1 MPPASEIGAIVVHG
15 MGTQPE
21 QFANA
26 FIARMD
32 RRLEMHDVPA
42 GTVRW
47 KPVWWADLVRDREE
61 QLWAAVS
68 RDHTLRFSGLRR
80 FFITHFGDAL
90 AYQRVPVQR
99 SDFYRDIHTRVA
111 DRLRDLRAELAAD
124 APLVVI
130 AHSLGSV
137 IMSNFIWDVQRGNDE
152 RRDLPAATPF
162 ERMETLTALVT
173 LGSSIALFTLRLA
186 EIVAIE
192 FPPPALPP
200 HLRQV
205 AQWLNFYDADDVLAY
220 PLRPL
225 SPTYEAA
232 VTEDVAIDAG
242 HAPRSW
248 TPLSHDAYWT
258 DDESVG
264 RTARLMR
271 DVALAA
277 RGA

>member
-1 MPPASEIGAIVVHG
+1 

-21 QFANA
+21 HFANT
-26 FIARMD
+26 FIARID
-32 RRLEMHDVPA
+32 HRLKQHEIPA

-47 KPVWWADLVRDREE
+47 KPVWWADLVREREE
-61 QLWAAVS
+61 ELWAAVS
-68 RDHTLRFSGLRR
+68 RDHELRFAAIRR

-111 DRLRDLRAELAAD
+111 DRVRDLRAELGTD
-124 APLVVI
+124 RPLVAI
-130 AHSLGSV
+130 GHSLGSV
-137 IMSNFIWDVQRGNDE
+137 ILSNFIWDVQHGNDE
-152 RRDLPAATPF
+152 RRAVRPETPF
-162 ERMETLTALVT
+162 ERMETLTAIITV
-173 LGSSIALFTLRLA
+173 GSSIALFTLRLA

-192 FPPPALPP
+192 FPPRTLPP
-200 HLRQV
+200 HLSRV

-232 VTEDVAIDAG
+232 VTEDIAMDAG
-242 HAPRSW
+242 HPPRSW

-258 DDESVG
+258 DEEFVA

-271 DVALAA
+271 DVASAA
-277 RGA
+277 RVTPPGDDDFVPYG